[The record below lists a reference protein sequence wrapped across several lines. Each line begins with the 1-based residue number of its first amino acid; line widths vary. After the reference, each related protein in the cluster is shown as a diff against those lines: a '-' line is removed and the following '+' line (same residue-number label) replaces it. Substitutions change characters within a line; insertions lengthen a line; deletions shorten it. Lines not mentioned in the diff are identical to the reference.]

1 MTRPTDTPSLRR
13 VPQQARSR
21 ERVRRVLDTADRLL
35 ATEGAAALTTS
46 RLAQEAGISVGS
58 LYQWFGDLE
67 AVLGGLVQRYTSEF
81 EELARTFA
89 DVALEAPPA
98 DPAGAALVMFADA
111 FRARPGFRALWFGGL
126 RTEELRDVA
135 RGALRPIGD
144 ALASVLARQYP
155 HAAPQ
160 LVASVTEMFVL
171 VGDALLRQAFRRDAG
186 GDQAL
191 LDEAALMLRT
201 YVEARLTAPAKES
214 R

>member
-1 MTRPTDTPSLRR
+1 MIPPGDTFGLRR

-67 AVLGGLVQRYTSEF
+67 AVLGGLVERYTSEF

-89 DVALEAPPA
+89 DEALKAPPA
-98 DPAGAALVMFADA
+98 DPAGAALAMFADA

-135 RGALRPIGD
+135 RGALLPIGD
-144 ALASVLARQYP
+144 ALVSGLARQYP

-171 VGDALLRQAFRRDAG
+171 VGDALLRQAFRRDAR

-201 YVEARLTAPAKES
+201 YVEARLTAPS
-214 R
+214 